1 MPDLNAFNNKMV
13 VTNKTK
19 IPNEINIIRILFLL
33 DLLISGENW
42 AF

>member
-1 MPDLNAFNNKMV
+1 MPDLNAINKV
-13 VTNKTK
+13 ILVSNKIN

-33 DLLISGENW
+33 DMLISRKNW